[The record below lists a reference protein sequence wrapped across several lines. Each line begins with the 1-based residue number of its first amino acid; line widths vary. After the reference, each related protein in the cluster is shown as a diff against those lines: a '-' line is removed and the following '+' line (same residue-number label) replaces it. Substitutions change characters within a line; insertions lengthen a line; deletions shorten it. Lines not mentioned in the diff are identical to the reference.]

1 MCCVSNC
8 EKKCRDRDENGG
20 ISRWNMSGMMH
31 LVKEASANEG
41 QHHTLN
47 EGQHHTLN
55 EGQHHTLRST
65 YYFW

>member
-1 MCCVSNC
+1 MQYIVLVIV
-8 EKKCRDRDENGG
+8 KKKYRNRDENGG

-31 LVKEASANEG
+31 LVKEAGA
-41 QHHTLN
+41 
-47 EGQHHTLN
+47 N

>member
-41 QHHTLN
+41 QHHTL
-47 EGQHHTLN
+47 
-55 EGQHHTLRST
+55 RST